1 MENNTTNEVKIA
13 GIDLRILL
21 ADGLR
26 TMRRTAGLFAALAVV
41 CTAVLCLR
49 VHRAYRPMY
58 CASATFTVYVADPL
72 QSEIRSYNT
81 ATAEQMA
88 KTFPYILTSGA
99 LNDRVMRELGID
111 AMPAVSA
118 SVLSTTNIFTLSV
131 SSSDPQLAYDVLEAV
146 IRYYPEVAEFVV
158 GPTVMNLLDESGVPQ
173 EPYNRREYRP
183 AIRRGVLISA
193 AVWAAAAFVLASLR
207 SSVHNEDELHEVL
220 SLRTL
225 GVLPA
230 VRGRG
235 KGRSAC
241 PRFEGGAEVSGFS
254 ESVRLL
260 RMRTEKQMREQG
272 MQVLLVSSAT
282 PGEGK
287 TTVSINLACA
297 LAAKGRRVLLVDC
310 DLRSPSIAAGFGLEN
325 GMGLVEYLKGEASY
339 QNILR
344 QWENGS
350 LYLVTA
356 GQPGSD
362 ASELLTRPA
371 CRSFLDASRKAFDYV
386 ILDTPPAA
394 LLADASELAVL
405 ADGALLT
412 VRQNYASRAQIMEG
426 AQILSDSHLPI
437 LGCVLNY
444 AASRSPY
451 GGYYGYGYGG
461 YGRPYGETKKE
472 TTEV

>member
-21 ADGLR
+21 GDGLR
-26 TMRRTAGLFAALAVV
+26 MMRRTVALFAALAVL
-41 CTAVLCLR
+41 CTAALCLS
-49 VHRAYRPMY
+49 VHRSYRPMY
-58 CASATFTVYVADPL
+58 RASATFTVYVTNPL

-81 ATAEQMA
+81 ATAEQMS

-111 AMPAVSA
+111 AMPVVSA
-118 SVLSTTNIFTLSV
+118 SVLSSTNIFTLSV
-131 SSSDPQLAYDVLEAV
+131 TAGDAQLAYDVLNAV
-146 IRYYPEVAEFVV
+146 IRYYPEIAEFVV

-173 EPYNRREYRP
+173 EPYNRSEYRP
-183 AIRRGVLISA
+183 AIKRGVLISA
-193 AVWAAAAFVLASLR
+193 ALWVVAAFALASLR
-207 SSVHNEDELHEVL
+207 SSVHNEDELHAVL
-220 SLRTL
+220 SLRTF

-235 KGRSAC
+235 KRRSAR
-241 PRFEGGAEVSGFS
+241 PRFEGGAEYSGFS

-260 RMRTEKQMREQG
+260 RMRTEKEMREQG
-272 MQVLLVSSAT
+272 MKVLLVSSAT

-287 TTVSINLACA
+287 TTVAINLASA
-297 LAAKGRRVLLVDC
+297 LAAKGRHVLLVDC
-310 DLRSPSIAAGFGLEN
+310 DLRNPSIAEGFGLEN
-325 GMGLVEYLKGEASY
+325 GTGLVEYLKGEASY
-339 QNILR
+339 QEILR
-344 QWENGS
+344 RWENGNLS
-350 LYLVTA
+350 LVLA
-356 GQPGSD
+356 GRPSND
-362 ASELLTRPA
+362 ASELLARPE
-371 CRSFLDASRKAFDYV
+371 CRSFMDACRKAFDYI

-426 AQILSDSHLPI
+426 AQILSDSRLPVI
-437 LGCVLNY
+437 GCVLNY

-461 YGRPYGETKKE
+461 YGRPYGEKKKE
-472 TTEV
+472 TIEE